1 MGGGAP
7 AFGRTRCDRVR
18 RLLIVG
24 ALLASVV
31 TPAVRASAQTTGAV
45 DAITWQSAG
54 DSFSSGTGTPGAAGD
69 CRHSTGAYGP
79 VAARIVRDSGWKI
92 SSETFTACHGH
103 LVEDFFNGRQGP
115 RNGSLWDWGR
125 EQGGPERVDVLTM
138 SFGGNDI
145 GFADVMRDCTLA
157 PDSWREATPGLLNPL
172 AAVGWSGCDVSK
184 DELKAR
190 IDALLDPP
198 RRDCTGTRV
207 EQTDSYDC
215 DLDIG
220 SRRGSIIDFYY
231 DIAQDRLTERGH
243 LYVIGY
249 PQLFAPID
257 EGRWYQ
263 KAHCAGVG
271 RGDTE
276 KLASVALH
284 LDYKLQEA
292 VDRANEVLGDRIKYL
307 NLRRLYRAGQHEL
320 CGSNSDWLNGVV
332 VERDGVSADFEESFH
347 PNADGHRHTAD
358 LLARRVL
365 QDLNNR
371 PPPPTTT
378 TVATLVT
385 AVPAS
390 ATVPLPPPTTTTT
403 APPTPPIGSTGESNT
418 DTATTTPPTTTPPPT
433 DTAPASFKTVS
444 AGDQHSCGIR
454 TDDTV
459 TCWGYNGYGPADA
472 PAGSFKTVSAGDQH
486 SCGIRTDDTITC
498 WGRNAS
504 GGADAPAGS
513 FKTVSAGYHHS
524 CGIRTDDTV
533 TCWGYN
539 SFGQADAPTGS
550 FKTVS
555 AGRQHSCG
563 IRVDDTV
570 TCWGYNSFGQ
580 ADAPTGSFKTVSA
593 GYQHSCGIRVDDTV
607 TCWGY
612 NSFGQADAPA
622 GSFKTVSAGRRHSC
636 GIRTD
641 DTVTC
646 WGYNGFGQA
655 DAPTGSFKTVS
666 TGGQHSCGIR
676 TDDTVTCWGNNDYG
690 QADAPTRSFN

>member
-1 MGGGAP
+1 M
-7 AFGRTRCDRVR
+7 R
-18 RLLIVG
+18 RLLIVA

-54 DSFSSGTGTPGAAGD
+54 DSFSSGTGTPGAAGP
-69 CRHSTGAYGP
+69 CQHSTDAYGP
-79 VAARIVRDSGWKI
+79 VAARIVRDSGWQI

-103 LVEDFFNGRQGP
+103 LVEDFFNRRQGP

-145 GFADVMRDCTLA
+145 GFAHVMRDCA
-157 PDSWREATPGLLNPL
+157 QVPDSWLDVTLGAT
-172 AAVGWSGCDVSK
+172 GCDVSE

-198 RRDCTGTRV
+198 RDCTGTRV

-249 PQLFAPID
+249 PQMFAPID
-257 EGRWYQ
+257 EWRWYQ
-263 KAHCAGVG
+263 KAYCAAVS

-320 CGSNSDWLNGVV
+320 CGSNDDWLNGIVIDGIS
-332 VERDGVSADFEESFH
+332 VELEGFPSVSVDSEASFH
-347 PNADGHRHTAD
+347 PNAGGHQHTAD

-371 PPPPTTT
+371 PPPPTTTT

-403 APPTPPIGSTGESNT
+403 APPTPPIGSTGESDT
-418 DTATTTPPTTTPPPT
+418 DTESVAPEDAESDPTTPGAF
-433 DTAPASFKTVS
+433 TAIT
-444 AGDQHSCGIR
+444 AGNWHSCGLR
-454 TDDTV
+454 TDGTAQ
-459 TCWGYNGYGPADA
+459 CWGNNHLGRADA
-472 PAGSFKTVSAGDQH
+472 PSGVFSAITAGGGH
-486 SCGIRTDDTITC
+486 SCGLRTDGTAQC
-498 WGRNAS
+498 WGDNNS
-504 GGADAPAGS
+504 GP
-513 FKTVSAGYHHS
+513 
-524 CGIRTDDTV
+524 
-533 TCWGYN
+533 
-539 SFGQADAPTGS
+539 GQADAPSGVFTAI
-550 FKTVS
+550 T
-555 AGRQHSCG
+555 AGLVYSCG
-563 IRVDDTV
+563 LRTDGTAQ
-570 TCWGYNSFGQ
+570 CWGYNASGQ
-580 ADAPTGSFKTVSA
+580 ADAPPGVFTAITA
-593 GYQHSCGIRVDDTV
+593 GLVHSCGLRTDGTAQ
-607 TCWGY
+607 CWGY
-612 NSFGQADAPA
+612 NAFGESDAPSGVFTAITA
-622 GSFKTVSAGRRHSC
+622 GGSHSC
-636 GIRTD
+636 GLRTD
-641 DTVTC
+641 GTAQC
-646 WGYNGFGQA
+646 WGYNASGQV
-655 DAPTGSFKTVS
+655 DAPSGVFTAITA
-666 TGGQHSCGIR
+666 GGGHSCGLR
-676 TDDTVTCWGNNDYG
+676 TDGTAQCWGNNNSG
-690 QADAPTRSFN
+690 QTDTPPGAFTAITAGVRRSCGLRTDGTAQCWGSNDFGESDAP